1 LLAPANR
8 RQTVA
13 ETQSGRAHADLI
25 CDGPREIGITRMN
38 ESATGD
44 KLQQIIVSWV
54 QKNIGPVVRVE
65 RQGRWRPAW
74 FVDAV
79 KDGRTLPLYLRG
91 DRGGRGWPHM
101 PLSYENKVFKIFEA
115 GGVRVPHIYG
125 YIDEIPAI
133 VMDAAPGRVNLRTA
147 DNESDRNAV
156 RSQLI
161 DQMILIHSIDPE
173 LLRAAGAPYMKS
185 AHDRA
190 LFYYRGGEEIYLSH
204 KRRPAPTIEFIRGW
218 IDRNMPDFPEQPKVV
233 TVDSGQFMF
242 ERDRLT
248 AMLDFEFAGLG
259 DPHVDLA
266 SLRARTRAEYLGD
279 IDELY
284 RWYAERTGEK
294 VDINRIRFHSVA
306 FGTLSSLQMLHEIA
320 EPKTGHEIH
329 VYMIWDVLQL
339 KDSLDN
345 IFEINGWAPETFV
358 PPESGPGSRYANLMV
373 SLQQWL
379 APDGV
384 ADETARYARLKQ
396 WRVLRFLRRADAY
409 QPQFE
414 DEYLSDIA
422 AVTGRRPANW
432 ASGDEQLEAFVR
444 KAGASED
451 EPLLRLFM
459 RQLLRRA
466 FLLSDPDDTD
476 SYETLTTSMQPIA
489 DTEGK

>member
-1 LLAPANR
+1 M
-8 RQTVA
+8 
-13 ETQSGRAHADLI
+13 
-25 CDGPREIGITRMN
+25 C

-44 KLQQIIVSWV
+44 ELQRIIVSWV
-54 QKNIGPVVRVE
+54 EKNIGPVSRIE

-79 KDGRTLPLYLRG
+79 RHGRTLPLYLRG
-91 DRGGRGWPHM
+91 DRGGRGWPSM
-101 PLSYENKVFKIFEA
+101 PLSYENEVFKIFEA
-115 GGVRVPHIYG
+115 SGVRVPHIHG
-125 YIDEIPAI
+125 YIEEIPAI

-147 DNESDRNAV
+147 DSASDRDAV

-161 DQMILIHSIDPE
+161 DQMILIHSINPE
-173 LLRAAGAPYMKS
+173 LLRAAGAPYFES
-185 AHDRA
+185 PRDRA
-190 LFYYRGGEEIYLSH
+190 LFYYRGGEHIYLSH
-204 KRRPAPTIEFIRGW
+204 KRRPAPTIEFVRGW
-218 IDRNMPDFPEQPKVV
+218 IDRNMPDFPVQSKVV

-294 VDINRIRFHSVA
+294 LDINRIRFHCVA

-320 EPKTGHEIH
+320 EPKPEHEIH
-329 VYMIWDVLQL
+329 IYMIWDVLQL

-345 IFEINGWAPETFV
+345 IFEINGWTPETFV
-358 PPESGPGSRYANLMV
+358 PPEPGPGSRYANLMA
-373 SLQQWL
+373 SLQQRL
-379 APDGV
+379 AADRV
-384 ADETARYARLKQ
+384 ADETTRYARLKQ
-396 WRVLRFLRRADAY
+396 WRGLRFLRRADEY

-414 DEYLSDIA
+414 DDYLSDIA

-432 ASGDEQLEAFVR
+432 VSADEQLEAFVR
-444 KAGASED
+444 RAGASED

-466 FLLSDPDDTD
+466 FLLADPDDTLH
-476 SYETLTTSMQPIA
+476 YETLTTSMKPIA
-489 DTEGK
+489 DTAAK